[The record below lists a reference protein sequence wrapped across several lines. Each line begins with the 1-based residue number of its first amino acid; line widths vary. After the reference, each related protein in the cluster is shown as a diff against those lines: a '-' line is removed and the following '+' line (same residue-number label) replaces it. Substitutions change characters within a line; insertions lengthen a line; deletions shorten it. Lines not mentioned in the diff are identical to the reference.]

1 MPGGTVGRFRVRTR
15 ATPWSL
21 ALVSYSLPVNARA
34 PLKVLGRL
42 GSRGKGAT
50 DASRS
55 GKAGAANGRQPDH
68 VDEQISSL
76 LQSLEVDLTE
86 TGLSRRAGRV
96 PNLSTSTSSRPVV
109 DGQPKKSTFDRR
121 ASTPTRTRR
130 RAVVKGRGF
139 SRPRGHWGIP
149 RGLRRGTA
157 ARERVLWIITAV
169 LIGIGFG
176 LAIPLLL
183 G

>member
-1 MPGGTVGRFRVRTR
+1 
-15 ATPWSL
+15 L

-55 GKAGAANGRQPDH
+55 GEADTANGRKPDH

-86 TGLSRRAGRV
+86 TGLSQRAGRV
-96 PNLSTSTSSRPVV
+96 PNLSTPTSSHPIV

-121 ASTPTRTRR
+121 APTPARTLR
-130 RAVVKGRGF
+130 RAVLKGRGL
-139 SRPRGHWGIP
+139 SRPRGHWVIP
-149 RGLRRGTA
+149 RRLRRGTA
-157 ARERVLWIITAV
+157 ALELVRWIITAV
-169 LIGIGFG
+169 LVGIGGG
-176 LAIPLLL
+176 LAISLLL
-183 G
+183 E